1 MYGYVLV
8 WYILS
13 SSQLYNSLHTQG
25 FFPLSILKGKYFLT
39 TLKKGKKIFKVNIY
53 FGENCMVL
61 KKFFKEKGPFKEII
75 PRKGAFKLLKKEKK
89 PWHHLGDMAILII
102 YNDNFFLSIWEL
114 NFSLMNCCWC
124 SFMFITIFECLLG
137 LY

>member
-39 TLKKGKKIFKVNIY
+39 TLTKGKKIFKVNIY

-61 KKFFKEKGPFKEII
+61 KKFFKEKGPFLTVKEII

-89 PWHHLGDMAILII
+89 PWHHLGDMAIPPKITRHIQHIIIWQMSLNTYVLI
-102 YNDNFFLSIWEL
+102 
-114 NFSLMNCCWC
+114 
-124 SFMFITIFECLLG
+124 LLTPD
-137 LY
+137 YI